1 MVLVVLRWSCGGP
14 EVAKVTRRYV
24 CACLS
29 EVENGLVV
37 VWNGPKSSNA
47 MPVHVLVRSRVVLW
61 WSCGGLEWAKVTK
74 RYACA
79 GLNDIENGFVVVLN
93 GPKSPNAM
101 PVQV

>member
-1 MVLVVLRWSCGGP
+1 MVLVVSRWS
-14 EVAKVTRRYV
+14 

-47 MPVHVLVRSRVVLW
+47 MPVHVLVMSRMVLW
-61 WSCGGLEWAKVTK
+61 WSCGELEWAKVSK

-79 GLNDIENGFVVVLN
+79 CFSEVESGLVVVLWW
-93 GPKSPNAM
+93 A
-101 PVQV
+101 